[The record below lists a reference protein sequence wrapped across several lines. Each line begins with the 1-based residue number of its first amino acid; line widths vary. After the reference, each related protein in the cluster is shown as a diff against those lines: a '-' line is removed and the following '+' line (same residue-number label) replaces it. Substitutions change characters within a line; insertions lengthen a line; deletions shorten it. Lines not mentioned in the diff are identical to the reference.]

1 MSLYLFESTLSIFA
15 VSADEAGAE
24 IPVYE
29 TETWTLIGQV
39 AKAQLAPDVV
49 ATEKE
54 RGFASWMPM
63 NLESVSGLLLQRR
76 TRRARRHR
84 RSASLHGGHIVS
96 AR

>member
-1 MSLYLFESTLSIFA
+1 MARCRVLEDGMSLYLFESTLSIFA

-54 RGFASWMPM
+54 RGFC
-63 NLESVSGLLLQRR
+63 LLDADELRER
-76 TRRARRHR
+76 LRPPVA
-84 RSASLHGGHIVS
+84 A
-96 AR
+96 